1 MIEFQNVFIKYVN
14 DFFSLYDCNLK
25 IEKNTILIEK
35 NLCGSSAF
43 MRIVSQIDKP
53 QSGEVLID
61 NINIK
66 DIRNKDLDVA
76 YLPENP
82 ILFKQKSVEYNLS
95 YPLKIRKIDK
105 NTIKNK
111 TNSLF
116 SQYNLE
122 NFNKKV
128 KKLNSSEQKIIA
140 LLRAAIRE
148 PKYILLENFFENF
161 DENYLNL
168 AVQILNDIKQK
179 SIIIASQ
186 NSFEKFKFFK
196 DFDQIEI

>member
-1 MIEFQNVFIKYVN
+1 
-14 DFFSLYDCNLK
+14 
-25 IEKNTILIEK
+25 
-35 NLCGSSAF
+35 

-186 NSFEKFKFFK
+186 NSFEKFEFFK